1 MQWASPDMANKAKA
15 RLRDPALSRN
25 LAFAYFKMSVVNW
38 VKNLSIILRIIFS
51 RKGNW
56 RAL

>member
-25 LAFAYFKMSVVNW
+25 LAVAYFKMSVSELGQESFH
-38 VKNLSIILRIIFS
+38 NLAHHFL
-51 RKGNW
+51 
-56 RAL
+56 